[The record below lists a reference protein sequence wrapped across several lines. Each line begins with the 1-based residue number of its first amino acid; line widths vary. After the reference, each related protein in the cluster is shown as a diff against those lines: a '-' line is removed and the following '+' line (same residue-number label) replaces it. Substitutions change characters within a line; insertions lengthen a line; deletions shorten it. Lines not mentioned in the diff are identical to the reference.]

1 MKRLILCFDGTWNTA
16 DNGGSPTNIV
26 RIARMLPTTDAK
38 GIKQIVHYDEG
49 VGTGEKID
57 KLIGGAFG
65 IGLDNHVKNG
75 YRFLSQNYEPG
86 DEVYIFG
93 FSRGAFTARSLG
105 GFIGACRGVLKR
117 EEARKTELAW
127 KYYRTPPEERNQQEL
142 HNDIQPFVQSIMI
155 KVMGVF
161 DTVGALGIPTDL
173 ANLYNRNKYS
183 FHDTTLSPM
192 VDCAFQALAIDE
204 KRASFEPTL
213 WAKPKVQRPGQ
224 TVEQVW
230 FAGVHSDV
238 GGGYENSEA
247 ADIPLRWMLARVLS
261 NSGLSIDEVKLKY
274 FLPEKFFVKKS
285 EEEKSKLRLA
295 IERLVQK
302 WKGVLHDSLGYFAV
316 SRIWPRM
323 RVMGGQKPQRGTGP
337 ISTVFR
343 ISSATNFCEY
353 VHWSAVLRKKLATGE
368 GLKKY
373 DPPNLRVALD
383 DLREVKI
390 TDECMPGSSWLKD

>member
-1 MKRLILCFDGTWNTA
+1 MKRLVLCFDGTWNTA

-26 RIARMLPTTDAK
+26 RIARMIPTTDSK
-38 GIKQIVHYDEG
+38 GVMQIVHYDEG

-57 KLIGGAFG
+57 KLVGGAFG

-86 DEVYIFG
+86 DEIYIFG

-117 EEARKTELAW
+117 DEARKTEMAW
-127 KYYRTPPEERNQQEL
+127 KFYRTPPAERNQQEF
-142 HNDIQPFVQSIMI
+142 HNDIQPFVQSVRIR
-155 KVMGVF
+155 VMGVF

-183 FHDTTLSPM
+183 FHDTTLSSII
-192 VDCAFQALAIDE
+192 DCAFQALAIDE
-204 KRASFEPTL
+204 KRASFQPTL
-213 WAKPKVQRPGQ
+213 WEKPNGGNSGQ
-224 TVEQVW
+224 LVEQVW

-247 ADIPLRWMLARVLS
+247 ADLPLRWMLARVLS
-261 NSGLSIDEVKLKY
+261 NTGLSIDEAKLKY
-274 FLPEKFFVKKS
+274 FLPEKFYVKKTGD
-285 EEEKSKLRLA
+285 EKSNLKLA

-302 WKGVLHDSLGYFAV
+302 WKGVLHNSLGYFAL
-316 SRIWPRM
+316 SRAWPRM
-323 RVMGGQKPQRGTGP
+323 RVLGGQKPRRGTGP
-337 ISTVFR
+337 ISTLYRVSDF
-343 ISSATNFCEY
+343 TNFCEY
-353 VHWSAVLRKKLATGE
+353 LHWSAVKRNKLAIAE
-368 GLKKY
+368 GIAKY

-383 DLREVKI
+383 DLLEVKI
-390 TDECMPGSSWLKD
+390 EDECQKGSTWISK